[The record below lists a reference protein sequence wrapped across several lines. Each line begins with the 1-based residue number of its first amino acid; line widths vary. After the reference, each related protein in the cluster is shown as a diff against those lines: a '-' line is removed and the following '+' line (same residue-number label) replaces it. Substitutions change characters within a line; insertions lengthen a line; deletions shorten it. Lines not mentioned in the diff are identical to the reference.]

1 MILSAQGVRAE
12 WDGGCGHLP
21 SLVIDG
27 APVLWSAPWRDDPAI
42 AVDPD
47 IPPVERSLGGT
58 FTCTPFGHDD
68 VNNGPLHGLSAN
80 APWRIIRAVPSALTA
95 TRHVAHGQITAR
107 IALRDCHPVLYQ
119 THMLDLTAPCTF
131 AHHPMFHLA
140 DGGRLSAT
148 PQATLTF
155 AAEAPFHPQHSRFEG
170 FPDSLRDYPDAPC
183 EDFLTLVDGPGWT
196 ALARHAE
203 NDTILTLRRADQLPA
218 TNIWISNGARA
229 QPPWSGVRGII
240 GIEDAICAG
249 AERFAAALDANRVTE
264 EGVATA
270 LLPGRHVIAHAI
282 ARIPGCHDIRSV
294 TPGPDSLTM
303 RTAAETITIPFDGTH
318 FQ

>member
-1 MILSAQGVRAE
+1 
-12 WDGGCGHLP
+12 
-21 SLVIDG
+21 
-27 APVLWSAPWRDDPAI
+27 
-42 AVDPD
+42 
-47 IPPVERSLGGT
+47 
-58 FTCTPFGHDD
+58 
-68 VNNGPLHGLSAN
+68 
-80 APWRIIRAVPSALTA
+80 
-95 TRHVAHGQITAR
+95 
-107 IALRDCHPVLYQ
+107 
-119 THMLDLTAPCTF
+119 MLDLTAPCTF